1 MIFTRHARQLP
12 TRQADLVSDVCRRVY
27 RRPAVRDAHSMKG
40 EKVKKIDHSLD
51 KLREGFAK
59 LFEELERQQQSWQSL
74 ERVMRKWRREEDDF
88 RTLRS

>member
-1 MIFTRHARQLP
+1 
-12 TRQADLVSDVCRRVY
+12 
-27 RRPAVRDAHSMKG
+27 MKG

-59 LFEELERQQQSWQSL
+59 LFEELERQERSWQSL